1 MILSCQGFI
10 LFLFSCVVVMTTSTE
25 MNAFVSG
32 DSSIQL
38 YSKEDIKKQ
47 CFNAMRDFDPPCK
60 FQTILYS
67 VNSSHPE
74 NCAHCV
80 AERGNFGGS
89 ADTRFR
95 NRISGSG
102 LSARAFAGEDD
113 EGESDDEEDKCPLGW
128 SGVDCS
134 VCDVS
139 NSCPSIVVNGKKRN
153 PIGCTKD
160 CFLPTTEEL
169 SIPRRTKNLDADQN
183 RLVPEASFEAGKV
196 FSCQCG
202 GDAKTDPYCMFQKD
216 QSFLFHV
223 VAASGMKE
231 REEEE
236 LKVGVSSSFEE
247 AARIGMRASD
257 SIRSGT
263 NSNGDNS
270 REVEINVRA
279 YGGMP
284 TQDNGNYPEWKYK
297 FASAAVWDAN
307 FTKCTYSVE
316 KCRAPYPSDH
326 TCVLYDCTAGKTAC
340 PPSDVEKCPGRT
352 AMKCGT
358 NETDN
363 STDTLFWQHP
373 CNPLVTPVS
382 DRGMQ
387 FWCDINATKTSDGSN
402 VCYWTQPGV
411 IPTLAVTCRVGNCV
425 YEEQTMA
432 KENWCSLEE
441 TVPVYWTGDALTRA
455 FMLLFV
461 SLIIAGM
468 VMYVLWERKQRY
480 NEEDE
485 EESDVVVRDE
495 DLNTEALLN
504 DSAAYSDDGYS
515 SVNNESS
522 SSSSSSDAD
531 GDDDVSNDNESFE
544 EENGEEKKT
553 KKNPARR
560 KRSRRTS
567 SLSTQ
572 IPQRSSKDMMVL
584 SWRHLFVD
592 ASVKNDRK
600 KSTKHILR
608 DVSGM
613 AGPGGVFAVLGPS
626 GAGKSTLIDTLAG
639 RTPPDRN
646 VRGAIYLD
654 GQVASNVGLR
664 AASACVT
671 QDDVLPGTSTVWEH
685 LLFHATL
692 RMPIGT
698 STNALRRRVG
708 QTMRDLGIEKLADSL
723 IGDQFS
729 RGLSGGEKRRV
740 SIATELL
747 MSPGIMFLDEPTTGL
762 DSTNA
767 AKVVDILS
775 KLGSRHGVT
784 VLLSIHQP
792 RPDIFRLLDRI
803 LILSSVGSV
812 VYSGPSVSAK
822 GFFESLAYVPPR
834 PRDVHVADFILD
846 VVINSPEKIVAK
858 VSVDFL
864 KSEIAIENEERQRA
878 LMAEFGQEVSNEAE
892 IVNTRNKY
900 AAPFS
905 KQCRWLCG
913 RYVRRM
919 YRHPF
924 LIYVHVMATFLA
936 ALGVGLIFKN
946 AALNQGGI
954 QNRMGALFFI
964 LIFLTLMSLSSLPV
978 WKEDRLLFI
987 RERANRVYG
996 TNAYFVSTVLFD
1008 ILPMRVVPPFLFG
1021 FITYGMIGLNEGGEL
1036 NLLAFV
1042 VVLILTNIV
1051 ATCLCMAIG
1060 VCSRRVADANA
1071 VASLCFLT
1079 SILFGGFLLNKDEI
1093 PSSFRWLAAASFI
1106 SRGYEALVVNEF
1118 ASNPK
1123 TFTLTESWSND
1134 DDTNSTKLPNEVP
1147 VPGEK
1152 VLFTFGFHPS
1162 LVVNDVVWLC
1172 GEAVLFASVSFF
1184 VLKRSD
1190 FASGG
1195 GDGGR
1200 KKSIKSSSFLSRLR
1214 TCFGIIASSTLSPS
1228 TSSAGDLDGTN
1239 NDLLARRVIESL
1251 SPGGSERAALLDA
1264 AMDEWRQD
1272 ESEEAPGSVS
1282 SSSIF
1287 VDADNHVQHARTDSL
1302 VSGDEN
1308 LSANARRTSETT
1320 ASEFED
1326 AHDKEGEE
1334 EGEGLS
1340 EHLLSI
1346 NNDDDS
1352 AFTPLTSSLV
1362 IDDEPKPSP
1371 AFSFSRVTCEVK
1383 VWTRG
1388 KQRRK
1393 VILRGITGI
1402 AGGGRLGFSQSMRG
1416 AAFEDNAKSAFAIL
1430 GPSGAG
1436 KSTLLDILAGRSA
1449 EHQKNFTV
1457 GGKIRINGAE
1467 TTSTERREMSGYV
1480 TQDDVLPGTSTVWE
1494 HLLFHATLRMPIGT
1508 STNALRR
1515 RVGQTMRDLG
1525 IEKLADSLIGD
1536 QFSRG
1541 LSGGEKR
1548 RVSIATELLMS
1559 PGIMFLDEPTTGLD
1573 STNAAKVVDILS
1585 KLGSRHGV
1593 TVLLSI
1599 HQPRPDIFRLL
1610 DRILILSSVGSVVY
1624 SGPSVSAKGFFE
1636 SLAYVPP
1643 RPRDVHVA
1651 DFILDVVIK
1660 SSKETTSRVCRDF
1673 AVSDIFTLN
1682 ENTIEML
1689 AIEASS
1695 DAVVGNDDADDE
1707 ERGNKTKGSGSACSS
1722 AKKCLAP
1729 MKVQIQQLLAR
1740 LRKNATRHP
1749 FLIATHFIATLFTAI
1764 ALGAIFYQCGRDTG
1778 GVQNRMGC
1786 CFFILLFLTLMSLS
1800 SLPVWRE
1807 DDLLSRREILAGAY
1821 GVDGYFVSQ
1830 IAFDVI
1836 VVRAIPPLFFSLATY
1851 FCVGLHLNFFSFV
1864 NFTFVCVLTNI
1875 TASALCTCV
1884 SIVTPSN
1891 ASANVVGMLLLL
1903 VNVVCGGFLLNEEQ
1917 PRAKAADGSGNRH
1930 ILVKILTRLSF
1941 INHGFQSMMIG
1952 EFLDAGTFYFT
1963 PKLVES
1969 DPSKKSSPSSGGGDV
1984 RVPVSG
1990 KEVLDFFSFG
2000 STRSEMRVHVVAL
2013 ASLACAY
2020 LAIAYFLLKFRV
2032 RH

>member
-1 MILSCQGFI
+1 MITRALGSSADQERFKRLRGSGAFDAEKD
-10 LFLFSCVVVMTTSTE
+10 SKTKTTYKEEDVRKQCSR
-25 MNAFVSG
+25 AFVS
-32 DSSIQL
+32 
-38 YSKEDIKKQ
+38 
-47 CFNAMRDFDPPCK
+47 NDPACK
-60 FQTILYS
+60 FQTTYFS

-80 AERGNFGGS
+80 ERNIGRGLFHGSKENRAKAEAEAYEYYE
-89 ADTRFR
+89 ADV
-95 NRISGSG
+95 GDDDDDDKDDW
-102 LSARAFAGEDD
+102 GER
-113 EGESDDEEDKCPLGW
+113 CPVGW

-134 VCDVS
+134 VCDLV
-139 NSCPSIVVNGKKRN
+139 NACPSIVVDGRERDAV
-153 PIGCTKD
+153 GCTSE
-160 CFLPTTEEL
+160 CFLPTFEEL
-169 SIPRRTKNLDADQN
+169 NVPRRTMDLEIDKN
-183 RLVPEASFEAGKV
+183 RFVPEATYEAGKV
-196 FSCQCG
+196 FSCSCG
-202 GDAKTDPYCMFQKD
+202 GDAKTDPYCSFQKD
-216 QSFLFHV
+216 LSFLFHILAPLTTTTTSSDDSNNNGSV
-223 VAASGMKE
+223 FIKE
-231 REEEE
+231 NVESSKK
-236 LKVGVSSSFEE
+236 LKTTTKQTTTT
-247 AARIGMRASD
+247 
-257 SIRSGT
+257 T
-263 NSNGDNS
+263 N
-270 REVEINVRA
+270 REVEITVRA

-284 TQDNGNYPEWKYK
+284 TQDNADYPEWKYK
-297 FASAAVWDAN
+297 YASAAVWDAN
-307 FTKCTYSVE
+307 FTKCTYSVQ
-316 KCRAPYPSDH
+316 KCRAPYPEDH
-326 TCVLYDCTAGKTAC
+326 TCVAYDCTAGKTAC
-340 PPSDVEKCPGRT
+340 PPSDVEKCPGRS

-363 STDTLFWQHP
+363 TTDTLYWQHP
-373 CNPLVTPVS
+373 CNPLVTPVN

-387 FWCDINATKTSDGSN
+387 FWCDMNATKTGDGGN

-411 IPTLAVTCRVGNCV
+411 IPTLAVTCRIGNCV
-425 YEEQTMA
+425 YDEQTMA

-441 TVPVYWTGDALTRA
+441 TPPVYWTGDGLTKV
-455 FMLLFV
+455 FMFLFV
-461 SLIIAGM
+461 ALIVGGM
-468 VMYVLWERKQRY
+468 WVYVLTERKQRY
-480 NEEDE
+480 NEEIEQDE
-485 EESDVVVRDE
+485 IEVDE

-515 SVNNESS
+515 SVNDDDESKE
-522 SSSSSSDAD
+522 D
-531 GDDDVSNDNESFE
+531 DDDVVE
-544 EENGEEKKT
+544 EGERSAEKEKKIH
-553 KKNPARR
+553 R
-560 KRSRRTS
+560 KTS
-567 SLSTQ
+567 SSLTPSTSH
-572 IPQRSSKDMMVL
+572 RKSSDGKKVMMTL

-592 ASVKNDRK
+592 ATVKHNGRK
-600 KSTKHILR
+600 SQKRILG

-613 AGPGGVFAVLGPS
+613 AGPGGIFAVLGPS

-639 RTPPDRN
+639 RTTRDKN

-654 GQVASNVGLR
+654 GQVATNNGLR

-692 RMPIGT
+692 RMPRET
-698 STNALRRRVG
+698 SKNALRRRVG

-784 VLLSIHQP
+784 VMLSIHQP

-812 VYSGPSVSAK
+812 VYSGPSNSAK
-822 GFFESLAYVPPR
+822 NFFESLAYIPTR

-846 VVINSPEKIVAK
+846 VVINSPEKIVSK

-864 KSEIAIENEERQRA
+864 QSEIAIENEERQRA
-878 LMAEFGQEVSNEAE
+878 LMAEYGQEVSNEEE
-892 IVNTRNKY
+892 IINTRNKY
-900 AAPFS
+900 AAPFT

-924 LIYVHVMATFLA
+924 LICVHILATFLV

-946 AALNQGGI
+946 AASNQGGI

-978 WKEDRLLFI
+978 WKEDRLLFM

-1008 ILPMRVVPPFLFG
+1008 ILPMRVIPPFLFG
-1021 FITYGMIGLNEGGEL
+1021 FMTYGMIGLNEGGEL

-1042 VVLILTNIV
+1042 IVLILTNVV

-1079 SILFGGFLLNKDEI
+1079 SILFGGFLLNKDQI
-1093 PSSFRWLAAASFI
+1093 PFGFQWLAKVSFI
-1106 SRGYEALVVNEF
+1106 SRGFEPLVVNEF

-1134 DDTNSTKLPNEVP
+1134 DNANNNGTKLPNEVP

-1162 LVVNDVVWLC
+1162 LVVNDVVWLLC
-1172 GEAVLFASVSFF
+1172 EALIFTLVSFL

-1190 FASGG
+1190 FVNGSG
-1195 GDGGR
+1195 DSAN
-1200 KKSIKSSSFLSRLR
+1200 KSNRKSSFFSRLR
-1214 TCFGIIASSTLSPS
+1214 TCFGIIASSTISS
-1228 TSSAGDLDGTN
+1228 SSADDIAENGLDQGHIF
-1239 NDLLARRVIESL
+1239 ARRVIESL

-1264 AMDEWRQD
+1264 AMNEWQEDDDDKNDDASR
-1272 ESEEAPGSVS
+1272 SLS
-1282 SSSIF
+1282 SSSALF
-1287 VDADNHVQHARTDSL
+1287 VDAGSQIRHARTDSF
-1302 VSGDEN
+1302 VSVDENIGRRMSDTAASEIEEEEEENGDEGLREQLLPSESDGVQQP
-1308 LSANARRTSETT
+1308 LSPPTPIS
-1320 ASEFED
+1320 D
-1326 AHDKEGEE
+1326 AKD
-1334 EGEGLS
+1334 
-1340 EHLLSI
+1340 
-1346 NNDDDS
+1346 
-1352 AFTPLTSSLV
+1352 
-1362 IDDEPKPSP
+1362 SP
-1371 AFSFSRVTCEVK
+1371 AFSFSRITCEVK

-1388 KQRRK
+1388 KLRRK
-1393 VILRGITGI
+1393 IILRGISGI
-1402 AGGGRLGFSQSMRG
+1402 AGGGRLGFATPFLG
-1416 AAFEDNAKSAFAIL
+1416 DEDKKRSAFAIL

-1449 EHQKNFTV
+1449 ENKKNFTV
-1457 GGKIRINGAE
+1457 GGKIRVNGKE
-1467 TTSTERREMSGYV
+1467 TTSMERQLMSGYV

-1494 HLLFHATLRMPIGT
+1494 HLLFHATLRMPRET
-1508 STNALRR
+1508 SKNALRR

-1593 TVLLSI
+1593 TVMLSI

-1624 SGPSVSAKGFFE
+1624 SGPSNSAKNFFE
-1636 SLAYVPP
+1636 SLAYIPT

-1660 SSKETTSRVCRDF
+1660 SSKETVSRISRDF

-1682 ENTIEML
+1682 ERTIEML
-1689 AIEASS
+1689 ATEASS
-1695 DAVVGNDDADDE
+1695 DETTEDE
-1707 ERGNKTKGSGSACSS
+1707 EKGSRQGKQKNS
-1722 AKKCLAP
+1722 AKEKHLAP
-1729 MKVQIQQLLAR
+1729 MKIQIQQLTGR
-1740 LRKNATRHP
+1740 LRKNAIRHP
-1749 FLIATHFIATLFTAI
+1749 FLIGTHFIATLLTAI
-1764 ALGAIFYQCGRDTG
+1764 ALGAIFFQCARDTG

-1786 CFFILLFLTLMSLS
+1786 CFFILLYLTLMSLS

-1807 DDLLSRREILAGAY
+1807 DDLLSTREIAAGAY
-1821 GVDGYFVSQ
+1821 DVDGYFVSQ

-1836 VVRAIPPLFFSLATY
+1836 VIRAIPPLFFSLATY
-1851 FCVGLHLNFFSFV
+1851 FCVGLHLDFFSFI

-1875 TASALCTCV
+1875 AASALCTCV

-1903 VNVVCGGFLLNEEQ
+1903 VNVVCGGFLLNQEQ
-1917 PRAKAADGSGNRH
+1917 PRSKASSDGGDRH
-1930 ILVKILTRLSF
+1930 ILVKICTRLSF
-1941 INHGFQSMMIG
+1941 VNHGFQAMMIG

-1969 DPSKKSSPSSGGGDV
+1969 DPTKKGASSDGGDV

-2000 STRSEMRVHVVAL
+2000 STKTEMRAHVATLAAL
-2013 ASLACAY
+2013 AVAY
-2020 LAIAYFLLKFRV
+2020 LLLAYILLKLRFR
-2032 RH
+2032 

>member
-1 MILSCQGFI
+1 MMGKAIARDFDDFDDEDDDS
-10 LFLFSCVVVMTTSTE
+10 VVR
-25 MNAFVSG
+25 
-32 DSSIQL
+32 
-38 YSKEDIKKQ
+38 SKEDDIKKQ
-47 CFNAMRDFDPPCK
+47 CFNAVRDHDPPCK
-60 FQTILYS
+60 FGTTLYS
-67 VNSSHPE
+67 INSSHPE
-74 NCAHCV
+74 NCAHCI
-80 AERGNFGGS
+80 AEAHS
-89 ADTRFR
+89 S
-95 NRISGSG
+95 NRIG
-102 LSARAFAGEDD
+102 LGFGLGGGEETRARGGVGADD
-113 EGESDDEEDKCPLGW
+113 NGTNTGDTCPLGW

-134 VCDVS
+134 VCDAS
-139 NSCPSIVVNGKKRN
+139 NSCPSIVIRGIKRH
-153 PIGCTKD
+153 PVGCTKD
-160 CFLPTTEEL
+160 CFLPTVEEL

-202 GDAKTDPYCMFQKD
+202 GDAKTDPYCKFQKD

-223 VAASGMKE
+223 VAGASQKE
-231 REEEE
+231 LVE
-236 LKVGVSSSFEE
+236 VSSLKESGKIEL
-247 AARIGMRASD
+247 SS
-257 SIRSGT
+257 SIRSSV
-263 NSNGDNS
+263 SNDDNK

-284 TQDNGNYPEWKYK
+284 TQDNGDYPEWKYK
-297 FASAAVWDAN
+297 YASAAVWDAN

-316 KCRAPYPSDH
+316 NCRAPYPSDH
-326 TCVLYDCTAGKTAC
+326 TCVMYDCTSGKTAC

-363 STDTLFWQHP
+363 SSDTLFWQHP

-387 FWCDINATKTSDGSN
+387 FWCDINATKTRDGGN

-411 IPTLAVTCRVGNCV
+411 IPTLAITCRVGNCV

-432 KENWCSLEE
+432 KESWCSLEE

-455 FMLLFV
+455 FMFLFV
-461 SLIIAGM
+461 FSLIIGM
-468 VMYVLWERKQRY
+468 MVYVLCERKQRY

-485 EESDVVVRDE
+485 EESDVIVQDE

-504 DSAAYSDDGYS
+504 DFAAYSGDEHS

-522 SSSSSSDAD
+522 SSSS
-531 GDDDVSNDNESFE
+531 DDDDDDEDDNESFE
-544 EENGEEKKT
+544 KENREKKKAT
-553 KKNPARR
+553 KKNLARR

-567 SLSTQ
+567 SLSAQ
-572 IPQRSSKDMMVL
+572 IPKRASKNMMVL
-584 SWRHLFVD
+584 SWRHIFVD
-592 ASVKNDRK
+592 ACVKSNGK
-600 KSTKHILR
+600 KSTKRILG

-613 AGPGGVFAVLGPS
+613 AGPGSVFAVLGPS

-639 RTPPDRN
+639 RTPPDRS

-654 GQVASNVGLR
+654 GQVASSLGLR

-692 RMPIGT
+692 RMPSGT

-812 VYSGPSVSAK
+812 VYSGPSISAK

-858 VSVDFL
+858 ISVDFL
-864 KSEIAIENEERQRA
+864 KSEIACENEERQRA

-936 ALGVGLIFKN
+936 ALGVGLIFRN

-996 TNAYFVSTVLFD
+996 TNAYFFSTVLFD

-1093 PSSFRWLAAASFI
+1093 PDSFRWLASVSFI
-1106 SRGYEALVVNEF
+1106 SHGFEALVVNEF

-1134 DDTNSTKLPNEVP
+1134 DATNSTKLPNEVP

-1172 GEAVLFASVSFF
+1172 GEVILFASVSFF

-1190 FASGG
+1190 FARGR

-1200 KKSIKSSSFLSRLR
+1200 KNNNNNNKNPSFLSRLR
-1214 TCFGIIASSTLSPS
+1214 TCFGIIASSSLSPLAS
-1228 TSSAGDLDGTN
+1228 PAGDSDGTN
-1239 NDLLARRVIESL
+1239 GDLLARRVIESL
-1251 SPGGSERAALLDA
+1251 SPGGSERTALLDA
-1264 AMDEWRQD
+1264 AMNEWQQD
-1272 ESEEAPGSVS
+1272 ENDGAPDSV

-1287 VDADNHVQHARTDSL
+1287 VDAGNQMRHARTDSF
-1302 VSGDEN
+1302 VSVDEN
-1308 LSANARRTSETT
+1308 MSAAALRTSE
-1320 ASEFED
+1320 FE
-1326 AHDKEGEE
+1326 EPRE
-1334 EGEGLS
+1334 EGKEEDLS

-1346 NNDDDS
+1346 DNDMDVI
-1352 AFTPLTSSLV
+1352 TSSTPSSNS
-1362 IDDEPKPSP
+1362 DDESKPSP
-1371 AFSFSRVTCEVK
+1371 AFSFSRVTCEIK

-1388 KQRRK
+1388 KQSRK

-1402 AGGGRLGFSQSMRG
+1402 AGGGRLGFSPSMRG
-1416 AAFEDNAKSAFAIL
+1416 DAFEDKETNAFAIL

-1436 KSTLLDILAGRSA
+1436 KSTLLDILAGRRA
-1449 EHQKNFTV
+1449 EHRKNFTI
-1457 GGKIRINGAE
+1457 GGDIRINGVE
-1467 TTSTERREMSGYV
+1467 TTSTARREMSGYV

-1494 HLLFHATLRMPIGT
+1494 HLLFHATLRMPSGT

-1624 SGPSVSAKGFFE
+1624 SGPSISAKGFFE

-1660 SSKETTSRVCRDF
+1660 SSREKTSRACRDF
-1673 AVSDIFTLN
+1673 AVSDIFMLN
-1682 ENTIEML
+1682 ERTIEML
-1689 AIEASS
+1689 VIEASS
-1695 DAVVGNDDADDE
+1695 DETEENCDDDDDDE
-1707 ERGNKTKGSGSACSS
+1707 EQGNRRKVRGKSTRSL
-1722 AKKCLAP
+1722 AKKRSAP

-1740 LRKNATRHP
+1740 LCKNATRHP
-1749 FLIATHFIATLFTAI
+1749 FLITTHFIATLFSAI
-1764 ALGAIFYQCGRDTG
+1764 ALGAIFFQCGRDTG

-1807 DDLLSRREILAGAY
+1807 DDLLSRREILTGAY

-1830 IAFDVI
+1830 VAFDVI

-1851 FCVGLHLNFFSFV
+1851 FCVGLHLNFLSFV

-1875 TASALCTCV
+1875 AASALCTCV
-1884 SIVTPSN
+1884 SIATPSN

-1917 PRAKAADGSGNRH
+1917 PRAKAADSSGDRH
-1930 ILVKILTRLSF
+1930 ILVKLLTRLSF
-1941 INHGFQSMMIG
+1941 VNHGFQSMMIG

-1969 DPSKKSSPSSGGGDV
+1969 DPSKKSSSSSSSGGDV

-2000 STRSEMRVHVVAL
+2000 STRSEMRAHVFAL

-2032 RH
+2032 RC

>member
-1 MILSCQGFI
+1 MATFLAALGVGLIFKNAALNQGGIQNRMGALFFILIFLTLMSLSSLPVWKEDRLLFIRERANRVYGTNAYFVSTVLFDILPMRVVPPFLFGFI
-10 LFLFSCVVVMTTSTE
+10 TYGMIGLNEGGELNLLAFVVVLILTNIVATCLCMAIGVCSRRVADANAVASLCFLTSILFGGFLLNKDEIPSSFRWLAAASFISRGYEALVVNEFASNPKTFTLTE
-25 MNAFVSG
+25 SWSNGDDTNSTKLPNEVPVPGEKVLFTFGFYPSLVVNDVVWLCGEAVLFASVSFFVLKRSDFASGGGDGGRKKSIKSSSFLSRLRTCFGIIASSTLSPSTSSAGDLDGTNNDLLATRVIESLSPGGSESAALLDAAMDEWRQDENEEAPGSVSSSSIFVDADNHVQHARTDSLVSG
-32 DSSIQL
+32 D
-38 YSKEDIKKQ
+38 
-47 CFNAMRDFDPPCK
+47 
-60 FQTILYS
+60 
-67 VNSSHPE
+67 E
-74 NCAHCV
+74 N
-80 AERGNFGGS
+80 
-89 ADTRFR
+89 
-95 NRISGSG
+95 
-102 LSARAFAGEDD
+102 LSA
-113 EGESDDEEDKCPLGW
+113 
-128 SGVDCS
+128 
-134 VCDVS
+134 
-139 NSCPSIVVNGKKRN
+139 
-153 PIGCTKD
+153 
-160 CFLPTTEEL
+160 
-169 SIPRRTKNLDADQN
+169 
-183 RLVPEASFEAGKV
+183 
-196 FSCQCG
+196 
-202 GDAKTDPYCMFQKD
+202 
-216 QSFLFHV
+216 
-223 VAASGMKE
+223 
-231 REEEE
+231 
-236 LKVGVSSSFEE
+236 
-247 AARIGMRASD
+247 
-257 SIRSGT
+257 
-263 NSNGDNS
+263 
-270 REVEINVRA
+270 
-279 YGGMP
+279 
-284 TQDNGNYPEWKYK
+284 
-297 FASAAVWDAN
+297 
-307 FTKCTYSVE
+307 
-316 KCRAPYPSDH
+316 
-326 TCVLYDCTAGKTAC
+326 
-340 PPSDVEKCPGRT
+340 
-352 AMKCGT
+352 
-358 NETDN
+358 
-363 STDTLFWQHP
+363 
-373 CNPLVTPVS
+373 
-382 DRGMQ
+382 
-387 FWCDINATKTSDGSN
+387 NA
-402 VCYWTQPGV
+402 
-411 IPTLAVTCRVGNCV
+411 
-425 YEEQTMA
+425 
-432 KENWCSLEE
+432 
-441 TVPVYWTGDALTRA
+441 
-455 FMLLFV
+455 
-461 SLIIAGM
+461 
-468 VMYVLWERKQRY
+468 
-480 NEEDE
+480 
-485 EESDVVVRDE
+485 
-495 DLNTEALLN
+495 
-504 DSAAYSDDGYS
+504 
-515 SVNNESS
+515 
-522 SSSSSSDAD
+522 
-531 GDDDVSNDNESFE
+531 
-544 EENGEEKKT
+544 
-553 KKNPARR
+553 
-560 KRSRRTS
+560 RRTS
-567 SLSTQ
+567 ETTASEFEDAHDKEGEEEGEGLSEHLLSINNDDESAFTPLTSPL
-572 IPQRSSKDMMVL
+572 IIDDEPKPSPAFSFSRVTCEVKVWTRGKQR
-584 SWRHLFVD
+584 
-592 ASVKNDRK
+592 RK
-600 KSTKHILR
+600 VILR
-608 DVSGM
+608 GITGI
-613 AGPGGVFAVLGPS
+613 AGGGRLGFSQSMRGAAFEDNEKSAFAILGPS
-626 GAGKSTLIDTLAG
+626 GAGKSTLLDILAG
-639 RTPPDRN
+639 RSAEHQKNFTVGGKIRIN
-646 VRGAIYLD
+646 GAETKSTERREMSGY
-654 GQVASNVGLR
+654 
-664 AASACVT
+664 VT

-747 MSPGIMFLDEPTTGL
+747 MSPSIMFLDEPTTGL

-775 KLGSRHGVT
+775 KLGSLHGVT

-1123 TFTLTESWSND
+1123 TFTLTESWSNG

-1152 VLFTFGFHPS
+1152 VLFTFGFYPS

-1239 NDLLARRVIESL
+1239 NDLLATRVIESL
-1251 SPGGSERAALLDA
+1251 SPGGSESAALLDA

-1272 ESEEAPGSVS
+1272 ENEEAPGSVS

-1346 NNDDDS
+1346 NNDDES
-1352 AFTPLTSSLV
+1352 AFTPLTSPLI

-1416 AAFEDNAKSAFAIL
+1416 AAFEDNEKSAFAIL

-1467 TTSTERREMSGYV
+1467 TKSTERREMSGYV

-1559 PGIMFLDEPTTGLD
+1559 PSIMFLDEPTTGLD

-1585 KLGSRHGV
+1585 KLGSLHGV

-1689 AIEASS
+1689 AMEASS

-1707 ERGNKTKGSGSACSS
+1707 ERGNKTKDSGSACSS

-1884 SIVTPSN
+1884 SIATPSN

-1917 PRAKAADGSGNRH
+1917 PRAKAADGSGDRH

-2032 RH
+2032 RY

>member
-461 SLIIAGM
+461 SVIIAGM

-654 GQVASNVGLR
+654 GQVASHVGLR
-664 AASACVT
+664 AASAC
-671 QDDVLPGTSTVWEH
+671 
-685 LLFHATL
+685 
-692 RMPIGT
+692 
-698 STNALRRRVG
+698 
-708 QTMRDLGIEKLADSL
+708 
-723 IGDQFS
+723 
-729 RGLSGGEKRRV
+729 
-740 SIATELL
+740 
-747 MSPGIMFLDEPTTGL
+747 
-762 DSTNA
+762 
-767 AKVVDILS
+767 
-775 KLGSRHGVT
+775 
-784 VLLSIHQP
+784 
-792 RPDIFRLLDRI
+792 
-803 LILSSVGSV
+803 
-812 VYSGPSVSAK
+812 
-822 GFFESLAYVPPR
+822 
-834 PRDVHVADFILD
+834 
-846 VVINSPEKIVAK
+846 
-858 VSVDFL
+858 
-864 KSEIAIENEERQRA
+864 
-878 LMAEFGQEVSNEAE
+878 
-892 IVNTRNKY
+892 
-900 AAPFS
+900 
-905 KQCRWLCG
+905 
-913 RYVRRM
+913 
-919 YRHPF
+919 
-924 LIYVHVMATFLA
+924 
-936 ALGVGLIFKN
+936 
-946 AALNQGGI
+946 
-954 QNRMGALFFI
+954 
-964 LIFLTLMSLSSLPV
+964 
-978 WKEDRLLFI
+978 
-987 RERANRVYG
+987 
-996 TNAYFVSTVLFD
+996 
-1008 ILPMRVVPPFLFG
+1008 
-1021 FITYGMIGLNEGGEL
+1021 
-1036 NLLAFV
+1036 
-1042 VVLILTNIV
+1042 
-1051 ATCLCMAIG
+1051 
-1060 VCSRRVADANA
+1060 
-1071 VASLCFLT
+1071 
-1079 SILFGGFLLNKDEI
+1079 
-1093 PSSFRWLAAASFI
+1093 
-1106 SRGYEALVVNEF
+1106 
-1118 ASNPK
+1118 
-1123 TFTLTESWSND
+1123 
-1134 DDTNSTKLPNEVP
+1134 
-1147 VPGEK
+1147 
-1152 VLFTFGFHPS
+1152 
-1162 LVVNDVVWLC
+1162 
-1172 GEAVLFASVSFF
+1172 
-1184 VLKRSD
+1184 
-1190 FASGG
+1190 
-1195 GDGGR
+1195 
-1200 KKSIKSSSFLSRLR
+1200 
-1214 TCFGIIASSTLSPS
+1214 
-1228 TSSAGDLDGTN
+1228 
-1239 NDLLARRVIESL
+1239 
-1251 SPGGSERAALLDA
+1251 
-1264 AMDEWRQD
+1264 
-1272 ESEEAPGSVS
+1272 
-1282 SSSIF
+1282 
-1287 VDADNHVQHARTDSL
+1287 
-1302 VSGDEN
+1302 
-1308 LSANARRTSETT
+1308 
-1320 ASEFED
+1320 
-1326 AHDKEGEE
+1326 
-1334 EGEGLS
+1334 
-1340 EHLLSI
+1340 
-1346 NNDDDS
+1346 
-1352 AFTPLTSSLV
+1352 
-1362 IDDEPKPSP
+1362 
-1371 AFSFSRVTCEVK
+1371 
-1383 VWTRG
+1383 
-1388 KQRRK
+1388 
-1393 VILRGITGI
+1393 
-1402 AGGGRLGFSQSMRG
+1402 
-1416 AAFEDNAKSAFAIL
+1416 
-1430 GPSGAG
+1430 
-1436 KSTLLDILAGRSA
+1436 
-1449 EHQKNFTV
+1449 
-1457 GGKIRINGAE
+1457 
-1467 TTSTERREMSGYV
+1467 V

-1689 AIEASS
+1689 AMEASS

-1884 SIVTPSN
+1884 SIATPSN

-2032 RH
+2032 RY

>member
-1 MILSCQGFI
+1 VGGGEFVLISGKEFGEETKL
-10 LFLFSCVVVMTTSTE
+10 
-25 MNAFVSG
+25 NAF
-32 DSSIQL
+32 
-38 YSKEDIKKQ
+38 SKEDINKQ
-47 CFNAMRDFDPPCK
+47 CFNAMRDHDPPCK
-60 FQTILYS
+60 FQTTLYS
-67 VNSSHPE
+67 ANSSHPE

-80 AERGNFGGS
+80 AGNGVGNGK
-89 ADTRFR
+89 RFR
-95 NRISGSG
+95 NGIIGFLG
-102 LSARAFAGEDD
+102 GGGGGGEGAGEDVED
-113 EGESDDEEDKCPLGW
+113 KFADDDDNEEKCPLGW

-134 VCDVS
+134 VCDAS
-139 NSCPSIVVNGKKRN
+139 NSCPSIVVNGKKRS

-160 CFLPTTEEL
+160 CFLPTAEEL
-169 SIPRRTKNLDADQN
+169 SIPRRTKNLDADGN

-202 GDAKTDPYCMFQKD
+202 GDAKTDPYCKFQKD
-216 QSFLFHV
+216 QSFLFHI
-223 VAASGMKE
+223 VAASGSDGD
-231 REEEE
+231 
-236 LKVGVSSSFEE
+236 KVGVSSSLEQE
-247 AARIGMRASD
+247 AKIGTSAGN
-257 SIRSGT
+257 SIR
-263 NSNGDNS
+263 NSESSSSDNG
-270 REVEINVRA
+270 REVEITVRA
-279 YGGMP
+279 YAGMP
-284 TQDNGNYPEWKYK
+284 TQDNGDYPEWKYK

-307 FTKCTYSVE
+307 FTKCTYSIE

-326 TCVLYDCTAGKTAC
+326 TCVMYDCTGGKTAC

-387 FWCDINATKTSDGSN
+387 FWCDTNATKTNDGSN

-432 KENWCSLEE
+432 NENWCSLEE

-461 SLIIAGM
+461 SAIIAGM
-468 VMYVLWERKQRY
+468 VMYVLRERKQRY
-480 NEEDE
+480 NEEEDE
-485 EESDVVVRDE
+485 EESDRIVRDE

-522 SSSSSSDAD
+522 SSLSSDEDEDED
-531 GDDDVSNDNESFE
+531 GKQDECNDKESLE
-544 EENGEEKKT
+544 EKNGERRKT
-553 KKNPARR
+553 KKNRARR
-560 KRSRRTS
+560 KKSRRTS

-572 IPQRSSKDMMVL
+572 VTQRTSKNTMIL

-592 ASVKNDRK
+592 ASVKSDKK
-600 KSTKHILR
+600 KSTKRILG

-626 GAGKSTLIDTLAG
+626 GAGKSTLIDTLSG

-646 VRGAIYLD
+646 VRGAIYLN

-692 RMPIGT
+692 RMPSGT
-698 STNALRRRVG
+698 STKALRRRVG
-708 QTMRDLGIEKLADSL
+708 QTMRDFAIEKLADSL

-812 VYSGPSVSAK
+812 VYSGPSISAK
-822 GFFESLAYVPPR
+822 GFFESLAYIPPR

-864 KSEIAIENEERQRA
+864 KSEIAIENEESQRA
-878 LMAEFGQEVSNEAE
+878 LMAELGQEISNEAE
-892 IVNTRNKY
+892 IVNARNKY

-1093 PSSFRWLAAASFI
+1093 PASFQWLASLSFI
-1106 SRGYEALVVNEF
+1106 SRGFEALVVNEF

-1162 LVVNDVVWLC
+1162 LVINDVAWLC
-1172 GEAVLFASVSFF
+1172 GEAILFASVSFF

-1195 GDGGR
+1195 GDKSGGR
-1200 KKSIKSSSFLSRLR
+1200 KKKSKSSSFLSRLR

-1264 AMDEWRQD
+1264 AMDEWRED
-1272 ESEEAPGSVS
+1272 ENEEAPGSVS
-1282 SSSIF
+1282 SSIF
-1287 VDADNHVQHARTDSL
+1287 VDAGNQIRHARMDSF
-1302 VSGDEN
+1302 VSVDEN
-1308 LSANARRTSETT
+1308 MPAAAQRTSETT
-1320 ASEFED
+1320 AFEFEE
-1326 AHDKEGEE
+1326 AHDDDKGEE
-1334 EGEGLS
+1334 DSS
-1340 EHLLSI
+1340 ERLLSI
-1346 NNDDDS
+1346 DDEDRS
-1352 AFTPLTSSLV
+1352 AITPSTSLSSD
-1362 IDDEPKPSP
+1362 DDEPKLSP
-1371 AFSFSRVTCEVK
+1371 AFSFSRITCEVK

-1402 AGGGRLGFSQSMRG
+1402 AGGGHLGFPPSMRG
-1416 AAFEDNAKSAFAIL
+1416 AAFEDKEKSAFAIL

-1436 KSTLLDILAGRSA
+1436 KSTLLDILAGRSS
-1449 EHQKNFTV
+1449 EQQKNFKV

-1467 TTSTERREMSGYV
+1467 TTSHERREMSGYV

-1494 HLLFHATLRMPIGT
+1494 HLLFHATLRMPSGT
-1508 STNALRR
+1508 STKALRR
-1515 RVGQTMRDLG
+1515 RVGQTMRDFA

-1624 SGPSVSAKGFFE
+1624 SGPSISAKGFFE
-1636 SLAYVPP
+1636 SLAYIPP

-1689 AIEASS
+1689 AMEASS
-1695 DAVVGNDDADDE
+1695 NAVVGNEDANTDE
-1707 ERGNKTKGSGSACSS
+1707 ERGNTRRAGGSTRSS
-1722 AKKCLAP
+1722 EKKRLAP
-1729 MKVQIQQLLAR
+1729 MKVQVQQLLAR

-1764 ALGAIFYQCGRDTG
+1764 ALGAIFFQCGRDTA

-1821 GVDGYFVSQ
+1821 GVDGYFISQ

-1875 TASALCTCV
+1875 AASALCTCV
-1884 SIVTPSN
+1884 SIATPSN

-1917 PRAKAADGSGNRH
+1917 PRAKAADGNGDRH
-1930 ILVKILTRLSF
+1930 ILVKILTRCSF
-1941 INHGFQSMMIG
+1941 VNHGFQSMMIG

-1969 DPSKKSSPSSGGGDV
+1969 DPSKKSSPSSSGGDV

-2000 STRSEMRVHVVAL
+2000 STRSEMRTHVVAL
-2013 ASLACAY
+2013 ASLACGYLVIAY
-2020 LAIAYFLLKFRV
+2020 LLLKFRV
-2032 RH
+2032 RY